1 MASRDDEF
9 TAFAEAASSRLLN
22 TAYLLCGDWH
32 TAEDLTQTTLAKVY
46 SAWHRITRKDAVHA
60 YAKRTLLNTYF
71 VDCRR
76 TRRGEILKST
86 EDLPEHTI
94 EPQAHEL
101 RLTLIDALA
110 TLTTPTPFIL
120 PKRIAQTDAFTQITD
135 PTGSGP
141 FKMVMAEWQA
151 GHKVVFARNADYV
164 PRPEPPDGTTG
175 GACNRTAALYA
186 RSDEPPD
193 DPSTADAGAKS
204 PRVNTDRPRWRPLA
218 RQSIHAT
225 E

>member
-94 EPQAHEL
+94 SIRIEVEESKPFGIASY
-101 RLTLIDALA
+101 A
-110 TLTTPTPFIL
+110 T
-120 PKRIAQTDAFTQITD
+120 K
-135 PTGSGP
+135 
-141 FKMVMAEWQA
+141 
-151 GHKVVFARNADYV
+151 
-164 PRPEPPDGTTG
+164 
-175 GACNRTAALYA
+175 AAL
-186 RSDEPPD
+186 RNIRIRRLP
-193 DPSTADAGAKS
+193 
-204 PRVNTDRPRWRPLA
+204 
-218 RQSIHAT
+218 
-225 E
+225 

>member
-9 TAFAEAASSRLLN
+9 TAFAQAASARLLN

-46 SAWHRITRKDAVHA
+46 AAWHRITRKDAVHA

-110 TLTTPTPFIL
+110 TLPPKARAIVVLRYCEDMSVDQVAAQVGCSAGNVKSQSARALHKLRSLLNVALTDDRGSAL
-120 PKRIAQTDAFTQITD
+120 PVISTD
-135 PTGSGP
+135 PRR
-141 FKMVMAEWQA
+141 
-151 GHKVVFARNADYV
+151 H
-164 PRPEPPDGTTG
+164 
-175 GACNRTAALYA
+175 
-186 RSDEPPD
+186 
-193 DPSTADAGAKS
+193 
-204 PRVNTDRPRWRPLA
+204 
-218 RQSIHAT
+218 
-225 E
+225 